1 MNNEQFINDCEEI
14 RDHLFPDYNSMP
26 TKHDI
31 NDLYLLKKDH
41 HGHIKFHTPTK
52 KYNIKVGDIVSNGVV
67 LAEVI
72 DIDNEMVCVQTSG
85 GEIMV
90 WETDEIKRVNQKG
103 IK

>member
-1 MNNEQFINDCEEI
+1 MNDEQFINDCEKI

-41 HGHIKFHTPTK
+41 HGHIKFHAPTQ
-52 KYNIKVGDIVSNGVV
+52 KYNIKVGDIVSNGIIM
-67 LAEVI
+67 AEVI
-72 DIDNEMVCVQTSG
+72 DMDDEMVCVQTSG
-85 GEIMV
+85 GEIMEWV
-90 WETDEIKRVNQKG
+90 ITEIKRVNQKG